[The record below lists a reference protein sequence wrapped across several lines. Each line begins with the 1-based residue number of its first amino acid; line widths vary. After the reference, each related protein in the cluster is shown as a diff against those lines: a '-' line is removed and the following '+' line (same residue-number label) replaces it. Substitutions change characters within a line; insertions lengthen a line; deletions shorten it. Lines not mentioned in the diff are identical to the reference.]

1 MRLYSLMHLNLPPRI
16 KVLEALGSIA
26 DGRVRIISE
35 FEAEVM
41 SSTGDRKYKVKV
53 DMNLRKVFS
62 DDNGTLY
69 RNYIGYPIIAFLMLK
84 GIIPYDRNLAAALKG
99 INWRRLNEMYKNYSL
114 VEKYVKNLLRNK
126 GFNEEYIDKF
136 INDVLTA
143 LRTLSLERMLS
154 DKI

>member
-1 MRLYSLMHLNLPPRI
+1 MYLNLPPRI

-26 DGRVRIISE
+26 DGRVKIISE
-35 FEAEVM
+35 SEAEVI
-41 SSTGDRKYKVKV
+41 SSTGDRKYRVRV
-53 DMNLRKVFS
+53 NVNLRKVFS

-84 GIIPYDRNLAAALKG
+84 GLIPYDRNLAMALKG

-114 VEKYVKNLLRNK
+114 VEKYVKNLLKDK
-126 GFNEEYIDKF
+126 GFDEEYVDRF
-136 INDVLTA
+136 INDVLAT
-143 LRTLSLERMLS
+143 LKKLSLERMLS